1 MVQRTAGNHWLQRH
15 AIQEFHGYEGTAV
28 LLANV
33 VNRADVGMVQCGCG
47 LGFALKTGECLRVT
61 GNLLGQELEGDEAM
75 QPRIL
80 GLVDNTHTASAEL
93 LDDAVVRNGLA
104 DHAQACY
111 GGSIR
116 KSMTGVGLAVAQK
129 DSWLNITIDQKANSG

>member
-80 GLVDNTHTASAEL
+80 GLVDNTHTASAQL

-111 GGSIR
+111 GGSIG
-116 KSMTGVGLAVAQK
+116 KSMKAVELAVSQK
-129 DSWLNITIDQKANSG
+129 GCWRKTLVTQATT